1 MTEVQRHTVLVPPEL
16 AGKRL
21 DQALAELFPDYSRS
35 RIKEWINA
43 GNVQVNEQT
52 AKPRLKLLGGE
63 RIALEAVVEARGEA
77 EPEDMP
83 MDVRY
88 EDSAVLVINKPA
100 GLVVHPG
107 AGHRAGTLQN
117 GLLHYLP
124 ALRKL
129 PRAGIV
135 HRIDK
140 DTSGLLIVAKTV
152 ASHQYFVR
160 QLEQRAIQRE
170 YQAVCCGRLTAGG
183 TISEPIGRHPVDR
196 VRMAVH
202 PKGKPAVTHYRVIQ
216 RFRGFTHV
224 RINLE
229 TGRTHQIRVH
239 FAHKGF
245 ALLGDPVYGKR
256 LSVPKGTSQ
265 EAAML
270 LRGFKRQALH
280 AGRVAFLHPD
290 SGEEVEQNV
299 EAPEDMASL
308 IAVLK
313 EDALDE

>member
-1 MTEVQRHTVLVPPEL
+1 MTEVQRHSVLVPPEQ

-43 GNVQVNEQT
+43 GHVQVDGRA
-52 AKPRLKLLGGE
+52 AKPRLRLLGGE

-77 EPEDMP
+77 APEEMAI
-83 MDVRY
+83 DVVY
-88 EDSAVLVINKPA
+88 EDKGVLVINKPA

-107 AGHRAGTLQN
+107 AGHATGTLQN

-124 ALRKL
+124 ALESL

-152 ASHQYFVR
+152 ASHQHLVR

-183 TISEPIGRHPVDR
+183 TIREPIGRHPVDR
-196 VRMAVH
+196 VRMAVN

-216 RFRGFTHV
+216 RFRGFTQV

-239 FAHKGF
+239 FAHRGF

-256 LSVPKGTSQ
+256 LSVPKGSG
-265 EAAML
+265 EAAVML
-270 LRGFKRQALH
+270 LRKFKRQALH
-280 AGRVAFLHPD
+280 AGRVTFSHPE
-290 SGEEVEQNV
+290 SGEAIEQIAELPDDMQGLVE
-299 EAPEDMASL
+299 
-308 IAVLK
+308 VLK
-313 EDALDE
+313 EDAVDE

>member
-43 GNVQVNEQT
+43 GNVQVDDQT

-63 RIALEAVVEARGEA
+63 RIALAAVVEAREEA
-77 EPEDMP
+77 EPEEMP
-83 MDVRY
+83 IDVRY

-124 ALRKL
+124 ALGKL

-160 QLEQRAIQRE
+160 QLEQRAIQRV

-196 VRMAVH
+196 VRMAVR

-239 FAHKGF
+239 FAHRGF

-280 AGRVAFLHPD
+280 AGRVVFLHPD
-290 SGEEVEQNV
+290 SGEEIEQNV
-299 EAPEDMASL
+299 EVPEDMESL

-313 EDALDE
+313 EDVLDE

>member
-1 MTEVQRHTVLVPPEL
+1 MTETHRHTVLVPIEL
-16 AGKRL
+16 AGRRL

-35 RIKEWINA
+35 RIKEWIIA
-43 GNVQVNEQT
+43 GRVQVDGET
-52 AKPRLKLLGGE
+52 AKPRFKLQGGE
-63 RIALEAVVEARGEA
+63 RIELVAALEVQGDA
-77 EPEDMP
+77 EPQQMHIN
-83 MDVRY
+83 VVF

-107 AGHRAGTLQN
+107 AGHPTGTLQN

-124 ALRKL
+124 PLRAL

-152 ASHQYFVR
+152 GAHQHLVR
-160 QLEQRAIQRE
+160 QLERRTIQRE
-170 YQAVCCGRLTAGG
+170 YQAVCSGRLTAGG
-183 TISEPIGRHPVDR
+183 TIREPIARHPVDR
-196 VRMAVH
+196 VRMAVR

-216 RFRGFTHV
+216 RFCGFTHV
-224 RINLE
+224 RISLE

-239 FAHKGF
+239 FAHAGF

-256 LSVPKGTSQ
+256 LSLPKGSS
-265 EAAML
+265 EEVAML
-270 LRGFKRQALH
+270 LRAFKRQALH
-280 AGRVAFLHPD
+280 AGRVAFVQPE
-290 SGEEVEQNV
+290 SGEAIEQRVEL
-299 EAPEDMASL
+299 PDDMKEL

-313 EDALDE
+313 ADALND